1 MLEIIA
7 SETPRGKFLNGGLEE
22 ATKEIFRLASE
33 IRRNFYHVARVLNRV
48 NNERLFVD
56 DGFMSVTEYA
66 EKTFGFKKTL
76 CYNLLQIG
84 ETYTAEDANESNLP
98 HDKTKDYTSGQLGV
112 MLPYEEET
120 VRRLADEEEIT
131 PYMTVKAIKKR
142 LKAEEGEEEPEEI
155 EETEDPEEIEETE
168 DTPTLFTIKAIDIN
182 DELTIVTTGEI
193 PEIIAEAITKYLEE
207 VSQ

>member
-142 LKAEEGEEEPEEI
+142 LKAEEEPEEV
-155 EETEDPEEIEETE
+155 EETEESEEDVTNYN
-168 DTPTLFTIKAIDIN
+168 LFTITAIGSG
-182 DELTIVTTGEI
+182 DEITIESTGEI